1 MSRPARPMLTELG
14 ADARTMARGAATNVG
29 GALLGTFLSFSLT
42 VLITHAVSPARF
54 GLYAI
59 ALATVMLAQPAAV
72 LGLDVGA
79 VRFVALHAADGDE
92 PGARGSF
99 QVAFGIV
106 ALVSTLLAAVL
117 FWQAPWLAV
126 HAFHKPQAAALI
138 RLVSLA
144 LPALALTRVAIGT
157 LQGLGL
163 MGYAAWVNPLRVL
176 ATVLVTVPLLVLG
189 FGARGVAL
197 AFVPPAWAALAV
209 SLVLLVRALP
219 NAFRPSPATWRVR
232 KMLAFS
238 LPQTLT
244 TMLLQTILWTDM
256 LLLGRMRTA
265 AEVAVYTIAQRLLSP
280 AQIVSTATGQMF
292 APRIA
297 AEDARGDRAN
307 LGRMLKRV
315 TYWNLAASIPVF
327 ALLLVIPGPL
337 LHLFGNAYS
346 AGATALVILAAGQL
360 FNAATGPLGQ
370 VINMSGHPYIT
381 LVNNAVVA
389 GLNIAG
395 CLFLIPRYGIVGAAC
410 STTAAVTIV
419 NVAKLV
425 EVQLMFGI
433 NPFRAAALRT
443 LTEAALAAGALAG
456 AAALTVPWPSVLAE
470 VAGTG
475 LVLVLAYSG
484 FFWLLAAGDEEREL
498 VLRRRRQLVRL
509 RVSRAASPP

>member
-1 MSRPARPMLTELG
+1 MSPSPRPMLTQLG
-14 ADARTMARGAATNVG
+14 ADARSMAKGAAENVG
-29 GALLGTFLSFSLT
+29 GAFLGAFLSFGLT
-42 VLITHAVSPARF
+42 LIVTHAIDPSRF

-59 ALATVMLAQPAAV
+59 ALATVIVAQPAAV

-79 VRFVALHAADGDE
+79 VRFVALHAAEGDE

-106 ALVSTLLAAVL
+106 ALVGTLLTVVL
-117 FWQAPWLAV
+117 FWKAPWLAT
-126 HAFHKPQAAALI
+126 HAFHKPQAAPLM

-144 LPALALTRVAIGT
+144 LPALALTRVAIGA

-176 ATVLVTVPLLVLG
+176 GTVLLTIPLLALG

-209 SLVLLVRALP
+209 SLALLLRAMP
-219 NAFRPSPATWRVR
+219 GAFMPSPSTWHARR
-232 KMLAFS
+232 MLAFS

-244 TMLLQTILWTDM
+244 TMLLQVILWTDM
-256 LLLGRMRTA
+256 LVLGRMRA
-265 AEVAVYTIAQRLLSP
+265 AVEVAVYAICQRLLSP

-297 AEDARGDRAN
+297 AEDARGDRKN
-307 LGRMLKRV
+307 LGTMLKRV

-327 ALLLVIPGPL
+327 ALLLVIPGPI
-337 LHLFGNAYS
+337 LHLFGGAYA

-381 LVNNAVVA
+381 LANNAVVA
-389 GLNIAG
+389 ALNVVG
-395 CLFLIPRYGIVGAAC
+395 CLLLIPRYGIVGAAT

-419 NVAKLV
+419 NVAKLF
-425 EVQLMFGI
+425 EVQWMFGI
-433 NPFRAAALRT
+433 TPFRAAALRT
-443 LTEAALAAGALAG
+443 LGLAAVGASTIAA
-456 AAALTVPWPSVLAE
+456 AAALVVPWPSALAE
-470 VAGTG
+470 VAVTG
-475 LVLVLAYSG
+475 LVLVVSYGLL
-484 FFWLLAAGDEEREL
+484 FWLLAAGDEERAL
-498 VLRRRRQLVRL
+498 VRRRRQLVRPRL
-509 RVSRAASPP
+509 SRAASPP

>member
-1 MSRPARPMLTELG
+1 MNPPPPPMLTQLS
-14 ADARTMARGAATNVG
+14 ADARTMAKGAAENVG
-29 GALLGTFLSFSLT
+29 GAFLGACLSFALT
-42 VLITHAVSPARF
+42 LLVTHAISPSRF

-59 ALATVMLAQPAAV
+59 ALATVIIAQPAAV

-79 VRFVALHAADGDE
+79 VRFVALHAAEGDE

-99 QVAFGIV
+99 QVAFAIV
-106 ALVSTLLAAVL
+106 AVVSVLLTVALYAG
-117 FWQAPWLAV
+117 APWLAAS
-126 HAFHKPQAAALI
+126 AFHKPQAAELI
-138 RLVSLA
+138 RLISLA
-144 LPALALTRVAIGT
+144 LPALALARVVVGS

-176 ATVLVTVPLLVLG
+176 ATVLVTVPLLALG
-189 FGARGVAL
+189 FGARGVAI

-209 SLVLLVRALP
+209 SLALLVRALP
-219 NAFRPSPATWRVR
+219 NAFRPSPATWRPR
-232 KMLAFS
+232 RMLAFS

-244 TMLLQTILWTDM
+244 TMLLQVILWTDM
-256 LLLGRMRTA
+256 LVLGRMRAA
-265 AEVAVYTIAQRLLSP
+265 AEVAVYAICQRLLSP

-297 AEDARGDRAN
+297 AEDARGDRRT

-337 LHLFGNAYS
+337 LHLFGSAYS

-381 LVNNAVVA
+381 LANNAVVA
-389 GLNIAG
+389 ALNVVG
-395 CLFLIPRYGIVGAAC
+395 CLFLIPRYGIVGAAA

-419 NVAKLV
+419 NVVKLF
-425 EVQLMFGI
+425 EVQWMFGI

-443 LTEAALAAGALAG
+443 LGLAALGASTL
-456 AAALTVPWPSVLAE
+456 AAAVALFVPWPGVLAE
-470 VAGTG
+470 VAATG
-475 LVLVLAYSG
+475 LVLVLAYAL
-484 FFWLLAAGDEEREL
+484 FFWLLAAGAEERAI
-498 VLRRRRQLVRL
+498 VLRRRQQLVRPRL
-509 RVSRAASPP
+509 SRAATPP

>member
-1 MSRPARPMLTELG
+1 VSPPVRPMLTQLG
-14 ADARTMARGAATNVG
+14 ADARTMAKGAAENVG
-29 GALLGTFLSFSLT
+29 GALLGTFLSFVLT
-42 VLITHAVSPARF
+42 LLITHAISPARF

-59 ALATVMLAQPAAV
+59 ALATVMLGQPAAV

-79 VRFVALHAADGDE
+79 VRFVALHAAEGDE

-99 QVAFGIV
+99 QAAFGIV
-106 ALVSTLLAAVL
+106 AVVSSLLALLLA
-117 FWQAPWLAV
+117 WKAPWLAGE
-126 HAFHKPQAAALI
+126 AFHKPEAATLI
-138 RLVSLA
+138 RLVALA
-144 LPALALTRVAIGT
+144 LPALAMTRVAIGA

-176 ATVLVTVPLLVLG
+176 GTVVLTAPLLALG

-209 SLVLLVRALP
+209 SLVLLARALP
-219 NAFRPSPATWRVR
+219 RAFAPSPSTWRAGR
-232 KMLAFS
+232 MLAFS

-256 LLLGRMRTA
+256 LLLGRLRTA

-297 AEDARGDRAN
+297 AEDAHGDREN

-327 ALLLVIPGPL
+327 ALLLLIPGAL
-337 LHLFGNAYS
+337 LHLFGSAYS

-381 LVNNAVVA
+381 LANNAVVA
-389 GLNIAG
+389 ALNIVG
-395 CLFLIPRYGIVGAAC
+395 CLILIPRYGIVGAAC
-410 STTAAVTIV
+410 STTAAVTTV

-425 EVQLMFGI
+425 EVQVMFGI
-433 NPFRAAALRT
+433 NPFRAAAMRT
-443 LTEAALAAGALAG
+443 LGVASV
-456 AAALTVPWPSVLAE
+456 AAAAVAYAFAVTVPWPSVLAE
-470 VAGTG
+470 VAVTG
-475 LVLVLAYSG
+475 LVLVVAYCF

-498 VLRRRRQLVRL
+498 VLRRRRKLVPSL
-509 RVSRAASPP
+509 SRAIAPP

>member
-433 NPFRAAALRT
+433 NPFRAAAFRT

-456 AAALTVPWPSVLAE
+456 AAAVALPWPSVLAE

-509 RVSRAASPP
+509 RVSRAASPQ